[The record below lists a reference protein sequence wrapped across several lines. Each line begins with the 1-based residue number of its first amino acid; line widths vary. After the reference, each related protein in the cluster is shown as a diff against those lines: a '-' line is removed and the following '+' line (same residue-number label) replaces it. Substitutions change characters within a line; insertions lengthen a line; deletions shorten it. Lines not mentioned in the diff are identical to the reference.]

1 MPVQRWFP
9 QANPLVPCLLTL
21 GLLCASSSASLAQVP
36 LEQRPRP
43 APPELGERSET
54 LRLSNRRTP
63 EVLAAQSA
71 RPGVVYIETD
81 LVVSVGRDIFGRNML
96 RQSKSTGSGAVIF
109 DEGFV
114 VTNYHVIKG
123 ATAITVFFDRELDPQ
138 PYPARL
144 VSQVESED
152 LALLKIEREE
162 PFPTIPMGSS
172 ADLMIA
178 EPVLA
183 IGNPFGQTLT
193 VSRGIISGLHR
204 FVEVDNLQFQGLIQT
219 DASINPGNSGGPL
232 ININGELIGINT
244 VMNAQ
249 AENIGFAI
257 PVDRV
262 RQVLEESLLSP
273 NQAQA
278 WFGLELGQG
287 PAALEVVRVMP
298 SSPADRAG
306 VKTGDRVVALA
317 GRPIAGLEEYN
328 RQRVA
333 IAPGESVQVEFLRGN
348 ERIKVTIDSWDR
360 IDGYLFERAGLRLQ
374 AIQASDERNVYRLL
388 RIHAVRPESPAARLG
403 LRPGDFLE
411 AILVPGRMAFWPA
424 TPQDLAIYISQLA
437 PKSSLLADVWRDSNE
452 NGRLEGDER
461 RSELLRGTLTLD

>member
-1 MPVQRWFP
+1 MPETRW
-9 QANPLVPCLLTL
+9 PLLALLLGTCALTL
-21 GLLCASSSASLAQVP
+21 ALAGRAVSNRAPQEP
-36 LEQRPRP
+36 LEERV
-43 APPELGERSET
+43 APSQQEVARAEVGRMD
-54 LRLSNRRTP
+54 NRRTP
-63 EVLAAQSA
+63 EVLAAQAA

-81 LVVSVGRDIFGRNML
+81 LVISMGRDIFGRNL
-96 RQSKSTGSGAVIF
+96 VRQSKSTGSGAVIF
-109 DEGFV
+109 DDGFV

-123 ATAITVFFDRELDPQ
+123 ATAIMVYFDRELDPK

-162 PFPTIPMGSS
+162 PFPTIPMGTSS
-172 ADLMIA
+172 DLMIA

-204 FVEVDNLQFQGLIQT
+204 YVEVDNLQFQGLIQT

-244 VMNAQ
+244 VMNSQ

-287 PAALEVVRVMP
+287 PTALEVTRVMP
-298 SSPADRAG
+298 ASPADRAG
-306 VKTGDRVVALA
+306 VRLGDRVLALA
-317 GRPIAGLEEYN
+317 GRTIAGIDEYN

-333 IAPGESVQVEFLRGN
+333 IAPGEKVAIEVARGG
-348 ERIKVTIDSWDR
+348 ERLTLNIESWNR
-360 IDGYLFERAGLRLQ
+360 IEGYLFERAGLR
-374 AIQASDERNVYRLL
+374 AETIHVSDERNVFRLL
-388 RIHAVRPESPAARLG
+388 RINAVRPDSPAASLG
-403 LRPGDFLE
+403 LAVGDFIEGLQV
-411 AILVPGRMAFWPA
+411 AGRRPFWA
-424 TPQDLAIYISQLA
+424 TTPQDLAIYLSQLPRA
-437 PKSSLLADVWRDSNE
+437 SSLDLDVWRDSNQ